1 VLAAF
6 VAERVAALDYPNFK
20 SEVAKTDTQRARPH
34 GCLVRASRAAGEAG
48 MNLTM
53 LSDVESLYGE
63 DARRGEVIAFA
74 RRRPLPPV
82 ERMRR
87 AVERACRGIDLICGD
102 TVYGDPRPREE
113 AALVFPRLADPD
125 E

>member
-1 VLAAF
+1 
-6 VAERVAALDYPNFK
+6 
-20 SEVAKTDTQRARPH
+20 
-34 GCLVRASRAAGEAG
+34 

-63 DARRGEVIAFA
+63 DASRGEVIAFVW
-74 RRRPLPPV
+74 RRPRPPV

-113 AALVFPRLADPD
+113 ESPVFPRLADPD

>member
-1 VLAAF
+1 
-6 VAERVAALDYPNFK
+6 
-20 SEVAKTDTQRARPH
+20 
-34 GCLVRASRAAGEAG
+34 

-53 LSDVESLYGE
+53 LSDGESLYGE
-63 DARRGEVIAFA
+63 YARRGEVVAFVL
-74 RRRPLPPV
+74 RRPLPPA

-87 AVERACRGIDLICGD
+87 AVERACRGIDLICGG

-113 AALVFPRLADPD
+113 DALVFPRLVDPD